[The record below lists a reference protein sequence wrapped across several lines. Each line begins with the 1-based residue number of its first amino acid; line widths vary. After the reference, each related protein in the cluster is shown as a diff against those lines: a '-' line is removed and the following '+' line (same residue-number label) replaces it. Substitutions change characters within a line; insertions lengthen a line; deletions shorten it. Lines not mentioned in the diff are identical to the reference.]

1 MGWET
6 PPRVCGITPPSP
18 DQGAP
23 GGLGM
28 ERGGTQPQA
37 AWVYST
43 DEMRHMHNK
52 EGKTTPH
59 RPAFKGWPKAVP
71 EDEETEEGR
80 EEQEAGGGKKADM
93 TCGRVRITA
102 MPN

>member
-6 PPRVCGITPPSP
+6 PPQVCGITPPPP
-18 DQGAP
+18 DHGAP
-23 GGLGM
+23 GGLGK

-37 AWVYST
+37 AWVYSK

-52 EGKTTPH
+52 DGKTTPH

-80 EEQEAGGGKKADM
+80 EEQEAGGGKKR
-93 TCGRVRITA
+93 T
-102 MPN
+102 